1 MTKRKNETA
10 SAAKLTA
17 GSAENIIEDRAPAID
32 GLDIDVADGL
42 QQPDL
47 ADDRNAIA
55 NIFTGFQAAFVS
67 ERNFTD
73 PNTGELKVT
82 NDRMRFL
89 RIIANNFVDQLN
101 YALKS
106 QLVECKR
113 RDSHVAKVSDDRRGD
128 EDNSVIA
135 NAEAWADREFD
146 KFDQLKAM
154 RDAALIEYATLL
166 ETEYQTPE
174 QRKAGNAPASRGR
187 AASLTI

>member
-17 GSAENIIEDRAPAID
+17 GSAENMIEDRAPAID

-55 NIFTGFQAAFVS
+55 NIFTGFQAAFVH

-106 QLVECKR
+106 QLTECKR
-113 RDSHVAKVSDDRRGD
+113 RDSHVAKVSQDRRGD
-128 EDNSVIA
+128 EDNGVIA